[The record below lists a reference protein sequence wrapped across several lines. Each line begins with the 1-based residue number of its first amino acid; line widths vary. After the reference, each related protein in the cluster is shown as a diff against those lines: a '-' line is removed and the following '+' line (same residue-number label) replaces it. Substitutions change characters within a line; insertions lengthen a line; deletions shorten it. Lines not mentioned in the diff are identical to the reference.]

1 MHPDAIASHR
11 EPACASVRSKR
22 IRWLIT
28 LALAGILA
36 PPVGA
41 QAPLVD
47 VDTVVVRAL
56 SDDGGLSA
64 GQIRDLNASSPFSLS
79 VGSAFD
85 LRNPWGEA
93 MRMESGRSPTGS
105 GALVGSTVFRVTLDR
120 DSMSVSRHYIETY
133 ALEGGVARF
142 IATSKPITNHS
153 THRLVVDGNVG
164 CMAGSRWR
172 GDGSAYG
179 ALFMLDTRV
188 PSAVRLASALEFPNS
203 RLVQDVV
210 LSQGWLFV
218 RLDEA
223 PYWSMFDVTNPE
235 APRPIMDSIYLAG
248 TRWDGGNSFPRPIVR
263 WPHVWGVNPN
273 ALSVLDFGA
282 GEKPVHRTF
291 VLGVNVQE
299 LVQVDA
305 GLLLAVAAPPQSS
318 GRAPAPMQAID
329 ISNPTNPV
337 VGKVFGGPRSMRFG
351 CKDRWL
357 VGQAGW
363 SEQWQDSQDRV
374 AVWNLRDPMDPREVA
389 SFHSIFGP
397 VWTWGTWA
405 YVSASL
411 GGGGSLLQV
420 HDIGGIID
428 PDRAAGALRVVGGF
442 VARID
447 VKRPGARYTVP
458 PRVRV
463 VSSTGSGAEV
473 RAVLDAVGRVS
484 AFEILSPGSGYSVD
498 ARVEVGSPDRTPR
511 MAKAV
516 PRIENG
522 FVVGFDITDPGWG
535 YDAPPPVRLLG
546 LSGRNAVA
554 EAVLNVD
561 GAVQS
566 IRVVNPGAGYAASTT
581 ALVRPPVVPEQG
593 LELTSGHRVL
603 RGGTLEWLQPYEWQE
618 LKGTTW
624 ERMALPIVTN
634 PASSVVFLEGPVD
647 GTPVRLARLP
657 LPVAATATPSV
668 VNGFLV
674 GITVNEGGTGYATP
688 PRVYVTGGGGKG
700 ASATAQVDGGKVV
713 KVVVDN
719 PGRGYVQAPNV
730 TLDPPPVVSA
740 PVTVGPALRLQQS
753 GLSADLEY
761 RLQSSE
767 DLLEWIDVSPWSPGT
782 EAIRA
787 AFLDVSDGHR
797 FYRLQRRPW

>member
-1 MHPDAIASHR
+1 
-11 EPACASVRSKR
+11 
-22 IRWLIT
+22 
-28 LALAGILA
+28 
-36 PPVGA
+36 
-41 QAPLVD
+41 
-47 VDTVVVRAL
+47 
-56 SDDGGLSA
+56 
-64 GQIRDLNASSPFSLS
+64 
-79 VGSAFD
+79 
-85 LRNPWGEA
+85 
-93 MRMESGRSPTGS
+93 
-105 GALVGSTVFRVTLDR
+105 
-120 DSMSVSRHYIETY
+120 
-133 ALEGGVARF
+133 
-142 IATSKPITNHS
+142 
-153 THRLVVDGNVG
+153 
-164 CMAGSRWR
+164 
-172 GDGSAYG
+172 
-179 ALFMLDTRV
+179 
-188 PSAVRLASALEFPNS
+188 
-203 RLVQDVV
+203 
-210 LSQGWLFV
+210 
-218 RLDEA
+218 
-223 PYWSMFDVTNPE
+223 
-235 APRPIMDSIYLAG
+235 
-248 TRWDGGNSFPRPIVR
+248 
-263 WPHVWGVNPN
+263 
-273 ALSVLDFGA
+273 
-282 GEKPVHRTF
+282 
-291 VLGVNVQE
+291 
-299 LVQVDA
+299 
-305 GLLLAVAAPPQSS
+305 
-318 GRAPAPMQAID
+318 MQAID

-337 VGKVFGGPRSMRFG
+337 VGKVFQGPRNVGFG
-351 CKDRWL
+351 LKDRWL
-357 VGQAGW
+357 LGQTGRPQEEANPFG
-363 SEQWQDSQDRV
+363 RV
-374 AVWNLRDPMDPREVA
+374 TVWNLKDPMNPVEVA
-389 SFHSIFGP
+389 SFASFYGP
-397 VWTWGTWA
+397 ISAWGSWA
-405 YVSASL
+405 YVRTLS
-411 GGGGSLLQV
+411 GGGSLPIQV

-428 PDRAAGALRVVGGF
+428 PDRAAGAPRVVGGF

-484 AFEILSPGSGYSVD
+484 AFEILSPGSGYSID
-498 ARVEVGSPDRTPR
+498 ARVEVASPDRTPR

-522 FVVGFDITDPGWG
+522 FVVGFDITDPGSG

-561 GAVQS
+561 GAVES

-603 RGGTLEWLQPYEWQE
+603 RGGTLELQQFYEWQE

-674 GITVNEGGTGYATP
+674 DITVNEGGTGYATP

-767 DLLEWIDVSPWSPGT
+767 DLREWIDVSPWSPGT

>member
-1 MHPDAIASHR
+1 MVA
-11 EPACASVRSKR
+11 
-22 IRWLIT
+22 
-28 LALAGILA
+28 
-36 PPVGA
+36 
-41 QAPLVD
+41 
-47 VDTVVVRAL
+47 RAMI
-56 SDDGGLSA
+56 DDGGLSV
-64 GQIRDLNASSPFSLS
+64 GQLRDLNASSPFSLA

-93 MRMESGRSPTGS
+93 MRMDSGRLPTGS
-105 GALVGSTVFRVTLDR
+105 GALVGSTVFRVTYDR
-120 DSMSVSRHYIETY
+120 DSMSASRHYIETY
-133 ALEGGVARF
+133 SLEGGVARF
-142 IATSKPITNHS
+142 VATSKPITNHS
-153 THRLVVDGNVG
+153 IHRLVVDGNVG

-172 GDGSAYG
+172 SDGSAYG
-179 ALFMLDTRV
+179 ALFMLDARV
-188 PSAVRLASALEFPNS
+188 PSAVRQASALEFPNS

-210 LSQGWLFV
+210 LSQGRLFV

-248 TRWDGGNSFPRPIVR
+248 TRWDGGNSFPRPVVR
-263 WPHVWGVNPN
+263 WPHVWGLNPN

-291 VLGVNVQE
+291 VLGVNAQE

-305 GLLLAVAAPPQSS
+305 GLLLAVGTPPQGS

-337 VGKVFGGPRSMRFG
+337 FGKVFEGPRNVRFG
-351 CKDRWL
+351 FKDRWL

-363 SEQWQDSQDRV
+363 SEQWQDSQERV
-374 AVWNLRDPMDPREVA
+374 AVWNLRDPLAPREVA

-397 VWTWGTWA
+397 VWTWGAWA
-405 YVSASL
+405 YVSTSW
-411 GGGGSLLQV
+411 GGGGFVLQV

-428 PDRAAGALRVVGGF
+428 PDRAAGVPRVVGGF

-463 VSSTGSGAEV
+463 VSSTGSGAEA

-484 AFEILSPGSGYSVD
+484 AFEILSPGSGYPVD
-498 ARVEVGSPDRTPR
+498 ARVEVASPDRAPR
-511 MAKAV
+511 MAKAA

-522 FVVGFDITDPGWG
+522 FVVGFDITDPGSG
-535 YDAPPPVRLLG
+535 YDALPPVRLVG
-546 LSGRNAVA
+546 PSGRGAVA
-554 EAVLNVD
+554 EAVLDVD
-561 GAVQS
+561 GAVES

-603 RGGTLEWLQPYEWQE
+603 RGGTLELQQFYEWQE

-634 PASSVVFLEGPVD
+634 LASSIVFLEGPVD

-674 GITVNEGGTGYATP
+674 DITLNEGGTGYVTP
-688 PRVYVTGGGGKG
+688 PRVYVTGGGGTG
-700 ASATAQVDGGKVV
+700 ASATAQVEGGKVV

-719 PGRGYVQAPNV
+719 PGRGYVQAPTV
-730 TLDPPPVVSA
+730 LLDPPPVVTV
-740 PVTVGPALRLQQS
+740 PVTVGPALRLRQS

-761 RLQSSE
+761 RLQTSE
-767 DLLEWIDVSPWSPGT
+767 NLEDWIDVSPWSAGVEPT
-782 EAIRA
+782 RT
-787 AFLDVSDGHR
+787 AFFDTSDGHR
-797 FYRLQRRPW
+797 FYRLLRRPW